1 MTDYAF
7 SFDAARCT
15 GCKTCQLACKDYHN
29 LDTKVSFRKVY
40 EYACDIK
47 SASRNLLTLIND
59 ILDLSKVEAGRMEL
73 VMAEYHVKSLAD
85 EVLNMMDVVASQRGI
100 ELKREFD
107 MTIPCRYLGDEGRVR
122 QILINILNN
131 ALKFTKQGYVKL
143 SVTGVQGETADAE
156 RLLFRISDTGCGIRK
171 EDLNDIF
178 DNFKQVDSKRNR
190 TVEGT
195 GLGLSIT
202 KRLVE
207 LMQGTIEVESVYGE
221 GTTFTVA
228 IPQKIVDHRPV
239 SEIAAVDV
247 RREEKLEP
255 FIAEDCKV
263 LVVDDNAVNRKIA
276 RIFMQSYGLEI
287 NEAESGA
294 AAIALVRQT
303 RYDIIFMDHMMPEMD
318 GIEAV
323 QIIRSECGE
332 NGKMPVVI
340 ALSANAM
347 EGVRETFLE
356 NGFQDF
362 IAKPLDRRPLHEALL
377 RWIPREK
384 ISASEAWLDIWKVD
398 DSRKTAFQ
406 KIVIE
411 GIDTDE
417 VVRHSSGSIDDYL
430 DLLNLYCLDGKR
442 KILLLRELWEK
453 RDYRNYG
460 IEVHGLKSASA
471 NVGAMSVSINAREHE
486 RAVDRGDEKYVDEHV
501 CQLLSE
507 YEAQME
513 HISGFLAASRGA
525 GQADAKVQEIDP
537 AALEQEIRA
546 ALERLEN
553 FRAKECAHKIEEI
566 LQFQL
571 QTDLEAR
578 LTEIQG
584 LLKLYEDD
592 KAEQLLR
599 DLLEELPAA
608 R

>member
-1 MTDYAF
+1 M
-7 SFDAARCT
+7 
-15 GCKTCQLACKDYHN
+15 
-29 LDTKVSFRKVY
+29 
-40 EYACDIK
+40 
-47 SASRNLLTLIND
+47 
-59 ILDLSKVEAGRMEL
+59 
-73 VMAEYHVKSLAD
+73 
-85 EVLNMMDVVASQRGI
+85 
-100 ELKREFD
+100 
-107 MTIPCRYLGDEGRVR
+107 
-122 QILINILNN
+122 
-131 ALKFTKQGYVKL
+131 
-143 SVTGVQGETADAE
+143 
-156 RLLFRISDTGCGIRK
+156 
-171 EDLNDIF
+171 
-178 DNFKQVDSKRNR
+178 
-190 TVEGT
+190 
-195 GLGLSIT
+195 
-202 KRLVE
+202 
-207 LMQGTIEVESVYGE
+207 
-221 GTTFTVA
+221 
-228 IPQKIVDHRPV
+228 
-239 SEIAAVDV
+239 
-247 RREEKLEP
+247 
-255 FIAEDCKV
+255 
-263 LVVDDNAVNRKIA
+263 
-276 RIFMQSYGLEI
+276 
-287 NEAESGA
+287 
-294 AAIALVRQT
+294 
-303 RYDIIFMDHMMPEMD
+303 
-318 GIEAV
+318 
-323 QIIRSECGE
+323 
-332 NGKMPVVI
+332 
-340 ALSANAM
+340 
-347 EGVRETFLE
+347 
-356 NGFQDF
+356 
-362 IAKPLDRRPLHEALL
+362 
-377 RWIPREK
+377 
-384 ISASEAWLDIWKVD
+384 
-398 DSRKTAFQ
+398 
-406 KIVIE
+406 IE

-513 HISGFLAASRGA
+513 HISGFLAASRTA

-537 AALEQEIRA
+537 AALEREIRA